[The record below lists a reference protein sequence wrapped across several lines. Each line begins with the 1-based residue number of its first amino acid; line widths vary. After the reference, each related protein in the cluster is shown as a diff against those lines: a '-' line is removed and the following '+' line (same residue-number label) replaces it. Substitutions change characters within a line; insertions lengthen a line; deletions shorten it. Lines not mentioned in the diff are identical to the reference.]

1 LFFLTLQAQRAL
13 RALKGIVILQALVRG
28 HIVRKQT
35 AETLQCMHE
44 LVRAEARVR
53 AREVGVALK
62 SQIARK
68 KVPEQDD
75 SENHV
80 REIEVGHLICYK

>member
-1 LFFLTLQAQRAL
+1 
-13 RALKGIVILQALVRG
+13 
-28 HIVRKQT
+28 
-35 AETLQCMHE
+35 MHE